1 MYTLVS
7 NLSQERGHP
16 SQLWGFS
23 DIRFSLQN
31 HWDASIACATGV
43 RTLKGVPLDGDPYE
57 TIQMVSCSSRCLT
70 NLRHTLRVRALV
82 LGGSLDALDALLNDL
97 G

>member
-31 HWDASIACATGV
+31 HWGRFYRLCRRSAHVVSAT
-43 RTLKGVPLDGDPYE
+43 LDGDPYE
-57 TIQMVSCSSRCLT
+57 IIQMVSCSSRCLY
-70 NLRHTLRVRALV
+70 NSQTLSPCRGASFGGQSRRARC
-82 LGGSLDALDALLNDL
+82 AP
-97 G
+97 